1 MRMYISKQ
9 EGQFI
14 QGILLT
20 ELQKAL
26 DLTLKDILKP
36 GVSGRI
42 YALETLIG
50 RIEDC
55 LLKQKTGYNRKER

>member
-1 MRMYISKQ
+1 MRLYISKQ
-9 EGQFI
+9 EGLLI
-14 QGILLT
+14 QGILLE

-26 DLTLKDILKP
+26 DLSLKDMFKL

-42 YALETLIG
+42 YTLETLIG
-50 RIEDC
+50 RIEGC